1 MVQRR
6 EGRNAPQFAP
16 LVAIAQPGQVRRDRG
31 MDGSGISREAM

>member
-16 LVAIAQPGQVRRDRG
+16 LVAIAHRARFADRG
-31 MDGSGISREAM
+31 MDRSGISREAM